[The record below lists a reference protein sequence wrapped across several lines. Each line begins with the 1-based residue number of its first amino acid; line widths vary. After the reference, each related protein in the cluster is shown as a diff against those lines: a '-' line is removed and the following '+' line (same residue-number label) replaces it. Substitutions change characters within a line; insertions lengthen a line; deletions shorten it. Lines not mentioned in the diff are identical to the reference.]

1 MTLKRTYSTFAGAV
15 QRAAGPGGQA
25 KLGEAAT
32 RRRQRR
38 LLQVERVL
46 VRRWHGCRCCEGGQ
60 LGERHGTPNAG
71 RRPRGRRAAPP
82 RRRRTQ
88 SGASQRPEM
97 GMLKDD
103 YQWLLIVF
111 SAFAW
116 GYSCNSF

>member
-32 RRRQRR
+32 RRRRRRR

-60 LGERHGTPNAG
+60 LGERHGTPD
-71 RRPRGRRAAPP
+71 AAQGEEEQH
-82 RRRRTQ
+82 RHGDAERKVAQ
-88 SGASQRPEM
+88 VNVLS
-97 GMLKDD
+97 
-103 YQWLLIVF
+103 
-111 SAFAW
+111 
-116 GYSCNSF
+116 